1 MPLSARLSKL
11 TMAIFAKKV
20 NGKQRAWLKKY
31 EDETTFEPLYQEE
44 IDAGEMAFDEVVR
57 ANLDWFEDWS
67 REAFS
72 LVSSDIPYTSV

>member
-1 MPLSARLSKL
+1 MSFRGKL
-11 TMAIFAKKV
+11 TMTIYAKKV
-20 NGKQRAWLKKY
+20 NGKQRAWLKRY

-44 IDAGEMAFDEVVR
+44 IDAGTMTFDEVVR

-72 LVSSDIPYTSV
+72 RVSSDIPYTNF